1 MKTYRF
7 LLRGPD
13 GMSFGESQVLK
24 ARNDNEAARLTEQQ
38 VIDRTVGWGLVEMT
52 LDANLRIRMRL
63 VAQKD
68 WGIGKP
74 VMRR

>member
-24 ARNDNEAARLTEQQ
+24 ARNDK
-38 VIDRTVGWGLVEMT
+38 T